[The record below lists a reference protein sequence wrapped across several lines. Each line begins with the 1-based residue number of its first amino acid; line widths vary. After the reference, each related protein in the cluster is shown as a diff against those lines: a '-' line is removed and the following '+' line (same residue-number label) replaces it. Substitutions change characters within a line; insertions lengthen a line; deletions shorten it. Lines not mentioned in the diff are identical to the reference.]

1 MSNEGILAQNLSQEK
16 RVKYRRFLNLLT
28 WDMRFQMR
36 YGFYLLYTFL
46 TLFYVVVLSALPD
59 AWKGKT
65 AAVLIFSDPAAMGL
79 FFMGAIVLLE
89 KSQRVT
95 SFFAVTPLKAFEY
108 VCSKVISLSSIALVV
123 AAILSLVSGCG
134 SLLLVLAG
142 TLLACVMFTL
152 FGVIVATKISSL
164 NQFILFT
171 VPVEIFGFVPAIM
184 HLLGLTP
191 KSFRIYPASACME
204 LVGGMGV
211 SVIGLLLTIVL
222 ICILFVVACRCVLK
236 MWQEQGGVKI

>member
-1 MSNEGILAQNLSQEK
+1 M
-16 RVKYRRFLNLLT
+16 RFRNLLV
-28 WDMRFQMR
+28 WDMKFQMR
-36 YGFYLLYTFL
+36 YGFYLLYAFL
-46 TLFYVVVLSALPD
+46 TTFYVIVLSALPV
-59 AWKGKT
+59 AFKGKT

-95 SFFAVTPLKAFEY
+95 SYFAISPLKAFEY
-108 VCSKVISLSSIALVV
+108 VCSKVLSLSAIALVV
-123 AAILSLVSGCG
+123 AGILSMVSGCG
-134 SLLLVLAG
+134 SLLSVLAG

-152 FGVIVATKISSL
+152 FGIIVATKISSL

-171 VPVEIFGFVPAIM
+171 VPVEIFGFVPAIL

-191 KSFRIYPASACME
+191 AVLRIYPANACME
-204 LVGGMGV
+204 LVGGMGISWV
-211 SVIGLLLTIVL
+211 GLILTVLLIGLLFNIACKAVL
-222 ICILFVVACRCVLK
+222 R